1 MGCKVPDMLLY
12 MISNAR
18 AKLGSQQGLM
28 FYYLELYEILIS
40 RAKYLAPPKPL
51 SPSPTPTPRAPH
63 KQLQKRILSEKM
75 YAFNREDE
83 H

>member
-18 AKLGSQQGLM
+18 AKVGSQQGLM
-28 FYYLELYEILIS
+28 FNYLDLHEILIS

-51 SPSPTPTPRAPH
+51 SPTPTPPAPY
-63 KQLQKRILSEKM
+63 KQLQKMILKEKM
-75 YAFNREDE
+75 YAFSREDK